1 MIHWVDNFC
10 KCYAASSM
18 FLNRDLLRQMRWTA
32 HGVKTLPSDIVVD
45 MRWQED
51 PEGNVKPA
59 MPFLQVLLSD
69 ATHDRLIDVLSG
81 TSSILYF

>member
-1 MIHWVDNFC
+1 MLRCEFDVPQSRL
-10 KCYAASSM
+10 ASADA
-18 FLNRDLLRQMRWTA
+18 LDCA
-32 HGVKTLPSDIVVD
+32 GVKTLPSDIVVD

-81 TSSILYF
+81 TSSFLYF